1 MSSLIQ
7 ILVLG
12 AAISDRDIAHRSGNQ
27 SDTFEVGL
35 GNLKLVYSRKEGKLT
50 QYINRKIMV
59 CDLYDT
65 LLVIF
70 YIHLEIKTQNLP
82 SSTKYAYYKFYLI

>member
-7 ILVLG
+7 ILVLA

-35 GNLKLVYSRKEGKLT
+35 GNLKLVYSMKEGKLT
-50 QYINRKIMV
+50 QYINMHIFFALMV
-59 CDLYDT
+59 HQ
-65 LLVIF
+65 F
-70 YIHLEIKTQNLP
+70 P
-82 SSTKYAYYKFYLI
+82 STSTRR